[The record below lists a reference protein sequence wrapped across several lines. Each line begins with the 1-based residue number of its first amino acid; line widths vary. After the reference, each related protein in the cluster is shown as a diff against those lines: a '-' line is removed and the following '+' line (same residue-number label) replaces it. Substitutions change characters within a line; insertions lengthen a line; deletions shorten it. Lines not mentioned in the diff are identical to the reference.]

1 LIPFSFSQV
10 KLFDPSCKIEEFL
23 SQTLDPPGFES
34 VRCAV
39 GVLQEI
45 GALSVDEQLTLL
57 GQKFG
62 YLPVHPYTT
71 KMLTFSILM
80 NCLDP
85 ALTLA
90 CASKYKDL
98 FVLPILPDEK
108 KRAAAARSE
117 LASLYGGCGDQFA
130 IIAAFQCWINSKK
143 MGLES
148 RFCSQ
153 YFVSQSAMSE
163 LDVRRNNL
171 AAELYRNG
179 LINRRVTDYCSNA
192 YDPGILQ
199 AVLVAGMYPMVGKLC
214 FPYGSGNKIF
224 VNTKSIDNVCLN
236 SDTVNYKLSLQ
247 KSLDCS
253 FVVYDEITSIDRGMC
268 IGNCS
273 VVGLLPL
280 FLLSKEIHVDQAK
293 DCTDNIITVILD
305 RWLYFESTAF
315 DAFHMNYLRELLT
328 ATIIYKVS
336 QYFFTFT

>member
-1 LIPFSFSQV
+1 
-10 KLFDPSCKIEEFL
+10 LFDPSCKIEEFL

-34 VRCAV
+34 IRSAAR
-39 GVLQEI
+39 VLQEM
-45 GALSVDEQLTLL
+45 GALTVDEHLTEL

-62 YLPVHPYTT
+62 YLPVHPYTSR
-71 KMLTFSILM
+71 MLIFSILM

-85 ALTLA
+85 ALILA
-90 CASKYKDL
+90 CASKCKDL

-108 KRAAAARSE
+108 KRAVAARSE
-117 LASLYGGCGDQFA
+117 LASLYGGCGDQFT
-130 IIAAFQCWINSKK
+130 IIAAFQCWVNAKK

-153 YFVSQSAMSE
+153 YFVSESAMSK
-163 LDVRRNNL
+163 LDVMRKNL

-179 LINRRVTDYCSNA
+179 LINTSRNYCSNA

-199 AVLVAGMYPMVGKLC
+199 AVLVAGMYPMVGKLV
-214 FPYGSGNKIF
+214 FPYGSGKKILL
-224 VNTKSIDNVCLN
+224 NTKSIDSVCLN
-236 SDTVNYKLSLQ
+236 SHTLDYRLSSQ

-253 FVVYDEITSIDRGMC
+253 FVVYDEITSIDWDLR
-268 IGNCS
+268 IGNCT

-280 FLLSKEIHVDQAK
+280 FLLSKVIDVDHAK
-293 DCTDNIITVILD
+293 HCTDNIITVIID
-305 RWLYFESTAF
+305 GWLNFESTAF

-336 QYFFTFT
+336 QHFFT